1 MLDLQ
6 RQITPVLSSMWNL
19 VFKTR
24 NESKS
29 QIIMDVEGGGRE
41 NKKG

>member
-1 MLDLQ
+1 MF
-6 RQITPVLSSMWNL
+6 NL
-19 VFKTR
+19 VFKTK

-29 QIIMDVEGGGRE
+29 QIARDVEGGGRE